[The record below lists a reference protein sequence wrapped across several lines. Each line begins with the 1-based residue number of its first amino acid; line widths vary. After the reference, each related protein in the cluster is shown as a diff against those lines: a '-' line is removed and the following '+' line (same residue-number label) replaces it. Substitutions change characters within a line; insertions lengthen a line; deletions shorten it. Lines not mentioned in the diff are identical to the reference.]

1 MSFMAT
7 AIAVTAAVGVYG
19 AYQTNEQGKATAK
32 GIERQAKVDRD
43 AAQLQMEMDS
53 AEESRVASAERD
65 KKRRLRAIQEAAY
78 AGSGVL
84 MSGSAAD
91 VLIKQRAVDEAN
103 IQNIHVSAANQ
114 RAQDRYKSD
123 SDYKSSIY
131 LAKSTKYAAKQKATM
146 QLIQTVAGAASGAAA
161 MSSGAGAAGS
171 SSAFNTA
178 STAGSVT
185 GASSGLGMAA
195 NATTLAGS
203 PLAGFGATS
212 SAASFGQTA
221 SFGMMTPTSILGK
234 TATKSPAYSGFGPS
248 LFKTR

>member
-146 QLIQTVAGAASGAAA
+146 QLIQTVAGCG
-161 MSSGAGAAGS
+161 
-171 SSAFNTA
+171 
-178 STAGSVT
+178 
-185 GASSGLGMAA
+185 
-195 NATTLAGS
+195 
-203 PLAGFGATS
+203 
-212 SAASFGQTA
+212 
-221 SFGMMTPTSILGK
+221 
-234 TATKSPAYSGFGPS
+234 
-248 LFKTR
+248 

>member
-1 MSFMAT
+1 MVS
-7 AIAVTAAVGVYG
+7 AIAVTAATGIYG
-19 AYQTNEQGKATAK
+19 AYQTNAQGKATAK
-32 GIERQAKVDRD
+32 GIEAQAKVDRD

-84 MSGSAAD
+84 MSGSAVD
-91 VLIKQRAVDEAN
+91 VLVKQRAVDEAN

-131 LAKSTKYAAKQKATM
+131 LAKSTKYAAKQSAIM
-146 QLIQTVAGAASGAAA
+146 QLAQTAAGAATGVAGLSSGAATT
-161 MSSGAGAAGS
+161 GG
-171 SSAFNTA
+171 SAFNTA

-185 GASSGLGMAA
+185 GASSSVGMAA
-195 NATTLAGS
+195 NS
-203 PLAGFGATS
+203 SLAGFGATN

-221 SFGMMTPTSILGK
+221 SFGLMTPTSILGNTAK
-234 TATKSPAYSGFGPS
+234 TYKPTSVFGPS
-248 LFKTR
+248 LFKLR